1 MDIGTATMYMGM
13 VLMATMDM
21 ERIPMDIMA
30 MAIMVMLMVTM
41 DMGRMGMV
49 TMTKRISK
57 IRDAPAVEAVE
68 TLSRCPS
75 VLILFL
81 FRSLLKM
88 QKQQYT
94 VSIVFG
100 DGGELFTKLTIFYVV
115 ILL

>member
-1 MDIGTATMYMGM
+1 
-13 VLMATMDM
+13 MATMDM

-57 IRDAPAVEAVE
+57 RDAPAVEAVE

-88 QKQQYT
+88 QNQQYT
-94 VSIVFG
+94 VAIVFG
-100 DGGELFTKLTIFYVV
+100 DGGELFTKLTNFYVV